1 MCSGLESCIRLAIG
15 GMHSLVS
22 EQTME
27 SGTESQK
34 ISPAPEVEI
43 KRGRFALGTGL

>member
-1 MCSGLESCIRLAIG
+1 VKAAEASVRMDGSNNNT
-15 GMHSLVS
+15 SLVS

-27 SGTESQK
+27 SGTEK

-43 KRGRFALGTGL
+43 KRGRSALGTSL